1 VGRAFKLAM
10 MACAGAVLVATS
22 AATLVLL
29 VAGELLVQVQV
40 RLEEQHLAGLHGERY
55 AAYCKRVRRWL

>member
-1 VGRAFKLAM
+1 M